1 MQKGSANKTDPFFSI
16 LGLPVRPCRK
26 IRRRSCSPASAAAD
40 PAPEENQ
47 KTLSACDLQTEPE
60 EKKSRNNPYKITS
73 GIVYGKSMC
82 SYSPAHNRSL
92 NQTRLPHSFLNH
104 TTGYSGRY
112 SRTTNDNDTKPT
124 YQTLLFDRCFIICGK
139 DKVGQSAARES
150 HTGFSRLIAQ
160 KFYGR
165 VQSATTRTKT
175 ACNFNPRFPY
185 GKRRT
190 FMFLRDRIIISIH
203 TPCKGSDGLSSRAES
218 CPYHFNPRSPH
229 GERHPKFNK
238 ELPAN

>member
-26 IRRRSCSPASAAAD
+26 IHRRSCSPASAAAD
-40 PAPEENQ
+40 PAPEENR

-82 SYSPAHNRSL
+82 SYSPAYNPFL
-92 NQTRLPHSFLNH
+92 KQTQLLHLLFNH
-104 TTGYSGRY
+104 TMEYSDRY
-112 SRTTNDNDTKPT
+112 SRTTNDNYTKPT

-139 DKVGQSAARES
+139 NKVGQSAARES
-150 HTGFSRLIAQ
+150 HTRFSQLIAK

-165 VQSATTRTKT
+165 VQFCCYT
-175 ACNFNPRFPY
+175 NHDY
-185 GKRRT
+185 
-190 FMFLRDRIIISIH
+190 M
-203 TPCKGSDGLSSRAES
+203 
-218 CPYHFNPRSPH
+218 
-229 GERHPKFNK
+229 
-238 ELPAN
+238 